1 MAAGKRILAGC
12 MLLVPCLFLA
22 GALWLQGEVIA
33 SSGQAAVPASSDNWG
48 LSFPVEAS
56 RRWATPPR
64 RSWHSTMPAMWGD
77 TTQKVIYLTFDCGYE
92 NGCTEKILDAL
103 KKHNAP
109 AAFFVVGHMVESA
122 PDICQ
127 ENGGGGP
134 HCGQPH
140 LPSPRYVRHQ

>member
-48 LSFPVEAS
+48 LSFPVEGEPPVGNATAEELAQYDAS
-56 RRWATPPR
+56 YV
-64 RSWHSTMPAMWGD
+64 GD
-77 TTQKVIYLTFDCGYE
+77 TKQKVIYLTFDCGYE
-92 NGCTEKILDAL
+92 IGCTEKILDAGGVFCSGA
-103 KKHNAP
+103 HGGIGP
-109 AAFFVVGHMVESA
+109 GH
-122 PDICQ
+122 CQ
-127 ENGGGGP
+127 ENGGGRP

-140 LPSPRYVRHQ
+140 LPSSRYVRHQ